1 VLNGGVLV
9 AGAINTDL
17 VARVQ
22 RAPAAGETITGQ
34 SFQIFGGGKGANQ
47 ALACARS
54 GSPTMMLGAV
64 GNDEFGKQ
72 RLADLRA
79 DGIDIESV
87 VLSDTAASGVALIV
101 VEASGENRIAYV
113 PGATAT
119 IAADD
124 ALAAFRRGQPKIVLS
139 TIELPGPALDALFR
153 EARRTGARVV
163 VNATPEPSS
172 GRKLLPLIDIL
183 IVNETEALELLF
195 SDRASGW
202 ADVSERL
209 RALGPSTVIVTLGGE
224 GALAN
229 VDGTVITMSAPNVDV
244 VDTTGAGDA
253 FCGAFAARL
262 AEGTTTDEAVRA
274 GIAAGSLAVTVEGA
288 QRSMPSRDAVDHQ
301 LELIDEAN
309 R

>member
-1 VLNGGVLV
+1 MRWNLDVRCHARAVRSRWWPISIAPSGTAASKLPRTPSGEGIEPGTTFARLLCGGGRGENGKRGRPVLNGGVLV

-101 VEASGENRIAYV
+101 VEASGEHRIAYV

-119 IAADD
+119 VSADD
-124 ALAAFRRGQPKIVLS
+124 ALAAIRHGQSRIVLS
-139 TIELPGPALDALFR
+139 TIKLPAPALGALFR
-153 EARRTGARVV
+153 Q
-163 VNATPEPSS
+163 
-172 GRKLLPLIDIL
+172 
-183 IVNETEALELLF
+183 
-195 SDRASGW
+195 
-202 ADVSERL
+202 
-209 RALGPSTVIVTLGGE
+209 
-224 GALAN
+224 
-229 VDGTVITMSAPNVDV
+229 
-244 VDTTGAGDA
+244 
-253 FCGAFAARL
+253 
-262 AEGTTTDEAVRA
+262 
-274 GIAAGSLAVTVEGA
+274 A
-288 QRSMPSRDAVDHQ
+288 QAMG
-301 LELIDEAN
+301 
-309 R
+309 

>member
-1 VLNGGVLV
+1 MQNGGVLV

-17 VARVQ
+17 VARVK

-54 GSPTMMLGAV
+54 GAATVMLGAV
-64 GNDEFGKQ
+64 GNDEFGQQ
-72 RLADLRA
+72 RLDNLRA
-79 DGIDIESV
+79 DGIDVERVARS
-87 VLSDTAASGVALIV
+87 SSAASGVALIV

-119 IAADD
+119 VSADD
-124 ALAAFRRGQPKIVLS
+124 AHAAFRHGQPRIVLS
-139 TIELPGPALDALFR
+139 TIELPGPALGALFR
-153 EARRTGARVV
+153 EAHAMGTRVI
-163 VNATPEPSS
+163 VNATPEPAS
-172 GRKLLPLIDIL
+172 GRELLPLADIL
-183 IVNETEALELLF
+183 IVNETEALELL
-195 SDRASGW
+195 SADQTSSW
-202 ADVSERL
+202 ADVSDRL
-209 RALGPSTVIVTLGGE
+209 RGLGPSTVIVTLGGE

-229 VDGTVITMSAPNVDV
+229 VDGTVITMSAPNANV

-262 AEGTTTDEAVRA
+262 AEGTTIDEAVRA